1 MGVCISKP
9 EGCVGLK
16 GKKRSRRRRKRH
28 IRRTNDGSLQRFDGS
43 TPASDRRSLSINGQG
58 STEEVWFDSIAMPDS
73 DCDDD
78 FVSVLG
84 DLSCPHS
91 LDGASRFSVSSI
103 SDATLSHESEK
114 LPFDPP
120 DDKRMAK
127 LSSDGMIESG
137 DSATLV
143 SDTNKASLQ
152 SKLDCN
158 MNSGRSSLKHNDE
171 TLSSSA
177 EDSDKDDAK
186 TFDHCGILSN
196 SSCLPCLIPT
206 ETPIDKRRPLSPG
219 PPSAR
224 RKAPLKLSFKWKS
237 LDGSST
243 TSFIS
248 SKSFIQRPIA
258 GSQVPFCPLEKGM
271 SDCWSQIE
279 PRTFKVRGDNYLR
292 DKKKEFAPNY
302 AAFYPFG
309 VDVFLCQRKIEHIAR
324 FVNLPNLS
332 SFGKVPPI
340 LVVNV
345 QVPLYPATL
354 FQNETDGEGM
364 SIVLYFKISDSYS
377 KELPAHFQDSIL
389 RLINDE
395 TERIKGFAVD
405 TVLPFRE
412 RLKILG
418 RVVNVDDLHLSAA
431 EKKIMHAYNEKPVL
445 SRPQHD
451 FYLGPNYFEI
461 DLDMHRFSYISRKGF
476 EAFQDRL
483 KVCVLDVGLTIQG
496 NKAEELPERI
506 LCCIRLNGID
516 RTKYDQLVTV

>member
-345 QVPLYPATL
+345 Q
-354 FQNETDGEGM
+354 
-364 SIVLYFKISDSYS
+364 
-377 KELPAHFQDSIL
+377 